1 MGIIMVDVRK
11 FGETLIE
18 NLEKVVFGK
27 QSVLELV
34 LVSLLCEGHVLIED
48 VPGVGKTVL
57 ARTLAR
63 SLGCVFNR
71 LQFTP
76 DMLP

>member
-1 MGIIMVDVRK
+1 MVDVRK